1 MPFPHLRRTPRSAL
15 ATAGAAFAGLV
26 LLAACSSTPGEDPEQ
41 QLQMHREFA
50 LRYFDEGDLARAEQQ
65 VDKGLEI
72 DEDDRQLL
80 LMKGWIRQRRG
91 TAQDILV
98 AEAIFREL
106 DDDEDFRVELGLGEA
121 LERKGVLYREAAEG
135 VSSGERFTESSD
147 PQERAAELTRTA
159 EDCWSEAL
167 ECYADALALK
177 PGEFQAMNGLQRVHA
192 LRGEYEDSLRWAED
206 LLEGSRAE
214 MEFWRERLRRPE
226 LSATEEER
234 LRNLLRGSTDLQSAT
249 HLTAA
254 TLLVALGRKEDAVRH
269 LDGAGVLEPERAEI
283 QSRRAQLLAEL
294 GRPGEAAIAVQAFL
308 RHTELPFEHPDV
320 QRAYDLLSECERAAR
335 REAAAA
341 QAQQGG

>member
-1 MPFPHLRRTPRSAL
+1 MPFPNLRRSPLCALCAGAL
-15 ATAGAAFAGLV
+15 AGLLFLAG
-26 LLAACSSTPGEDPEQ
+26 CSSTPGGPDPEQ

-72 DEDDRQLL
+72 EREDRQLL

-91 TAQDILV
+91 TAQDILI
-98 AEAIFREL
+98 AEKIFRDL
-106 DDDEDFRVELGLGEA
+106 DDDKDFRVELGLGEA
-121 LERKGVLYREAAEG
+121 LERKGVLYREASEA
-135 VSSGERFTESSD
+135 VKSGERFTEAKD
-147 PQERAAELTRTA
+147 PAERASELSTTA

-167 ECYADALALK
+167 DCYAQALALK
-177 PGEFQAMNGLQRVHA
+177 PGEFQAQNGLQRVHA
-192 LRGEYEDSLRWAED
+192 LRGEYEESLRWAEE
-206 LLEGSRAE
+206 LLAGSKAE

-226 LSATEEER
+226 LTATEEER
-234 LRNLLRGSTDLQSAT
+234 LRKLLSGSTDLQTAT

-254 TLLVALGRKEDAVRH
+254 TLLVSLGRKEQALAH
-269 LDGAGVLEPERAEI
+269 LDGAAVLDPDRAEI

-294 GRPGEAAIAVQAFL
+294 GRPSEAAVAVQTFL

-320 QRAYDLLSECERAAR
+320 KRAYDLLSECERAAR

-341 QAQQGG
+341 QPGG

>member
-1 MPFPHLRRTPRSAL
+1 MRRPHACRSRALRPFAAAL
-15 ATAGAAFAGLV
+15 VGLLLLGACG
-26 LLAACSSTPGEDPEQ
+26 STGEADPEQ

-72 DEDDRQLL
+72 DEDDEQLL

-91 TAQDILV
+91 TAQDILI

-121 LERKGVLYREAAEG
+121 LERKGVLYREAAEA
-135 VSSGERFTESSD
+135 VESGDRFTEASD
-147 PQERAAELTRTA
+147 PKERAAELAETA

-167 ECYADALALK
+167 ECYAQALALK

-192 LRGEYEDSLRWAED
+192 LRGEYQKSLDWAED
-206 LLEGSRAE
+206 LLEGSKAE

-234 LRNLLRGSTDLQSAT
+234 LRNLLRGSTELQTAT

-254 TLLVALGRKEDAVRH
+254 TLLVALDRKEEAVAH
-269 LDGAGVLEPERAEI
+269 LEGAAVLEPDRAEI
-283 QSRRAQLLAEL
+283 QSRRAQLLSEL
-294 GRPGEAAIAVQAFL
+294 GRPEEAALAVQAFL
-308 RHTELPFEHPDV
+308 RNTKLPFEHPDV

-341 QAQQGG
+341 QQGG

>member
-1 MPFPHLRRTPRSAL
+1 MSSPSSRRSRRPLL
-15 ATAGAAFAGLV
+15 ASAFAGLAF
-26 LLAACSSTPGEDPEQ
+26 LSACSSTPGEPDPEQ

-50 LRYFDEGDLARAEQQ
+50 LRYFDQGDLARAEQQ

-91 TAQDILV
+91 TAQDLLI
-98 AEAIFREL
+98 AEAVFREL

-121 LERKGVLYREAAEG
+121 LERKGVLYREAAEA
-135 VSSGERFTESSD
+135 VRSGERFTESDD
-147 PQERAAELTRTA
+147 PEARADELLRTA
-159 EDCWSEAL
+159 ADSWSEAL
-167 ECYADALALK
+167 QCYADALALK

-192 LRGEYEDSLRWAED
+192 LRGEYEESLRWAQD
-206 LLEGSRAE
+206 LLAGSKAE

-226 LSATEEER
+226 LSATEEDR
-234 LRNLLRGSTDLQSAT
+234 LRNLLRGSTELQAAT

-254 TLLVALGRKEDAVRH
+254 TLLVSLGRKDEAVIH
-269 LDGAGVLEPERAEI
+269 LDGAAVLEPDRAEI

-294 GRPGEAAIAVQAFL
+294 GRPGDAALAVQAFL
-308 RHTELPFEHPDV
+308 RHTQLPFEHPDV

-335 REAAAA
+335 REASSTAA
-341 QAQQGG
+341 QGG

>member
-1 MPFPHLRRTPRSAL
+1 MSFPHLRRMRRPTLASAL
-15 ATAGAAFAGLV
+15 AALAF
-26 LLAACSSTPGEDPEQ
+26 LAACGSTPGEADPEQ

-50 LRYFDEGDLARAEQQ
+50 LRYFDQGDLARAEQQ

-91 TAQDILV
+91 TAQDLLI
-98 AEAIFREL
+98 AEAVFREL
-106 DDDEDFRVELGLGEA
+106 DDGEDFRVELGLGEA
-121 LERKGVLYREAAEG
+121 LERKGVLYREASEA
-135 VSSGERFTESSD
+135 VLSGERFTESDD
-147 PQERAAELTRTA
+147 PEERAQELASTA
-159 EDCWSEAL
+159 VDCWSEAL

-192 LRGEYEDSLRWAED
+192 LRGEYEESLRWAQD
-206 LLEGSRAE
+206 LLAGSKAE

-234 LRNLLRGSTDLQSAT
+234 LRNLLRGSTELQAAT

-254 TLLVALGRKEDAVRH
+254 TLLVSLGRKDEAVVH
-269 LDGAGVLEPERAEI
+269 LDGAAVLEPDRAEI

-294 GRPGEAAIAVQAFL
+294 GRPSDAALAVQAFL
-308 RHTELPFEHPDV
+308 RHTQLPFEHPDV
-320 QRAYDLLSECERAAR
+320 QRAYDLLSECERAAK
-335 REAAAA
+335 REAAMS
-341 QAQQGG
+341 AQQGG